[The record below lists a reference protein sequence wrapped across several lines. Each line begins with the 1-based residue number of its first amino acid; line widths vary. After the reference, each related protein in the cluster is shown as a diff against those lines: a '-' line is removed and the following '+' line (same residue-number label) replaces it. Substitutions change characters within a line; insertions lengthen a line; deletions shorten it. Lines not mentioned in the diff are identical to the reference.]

1 MNGTVDESEG
11 GAADAADR
19 FALRRLFE
27 RVRAHVEIT
36 ETRGR
41 ESSEPRRAAREL
53 EHVAGELARV
63 ADDLAR
69 RLARADDDRVAA
81 LRALA
86 GDVAD
91 RAGRLDALAAA
102 GAIRLQDR
110 LDGVVERLA
119 QWEAAAT
126 GADRSLGQAL
136 EQRLGADEIRRRHE
150 IAGLT
155 PPVHEREPRRPHDR
169 SEAPFS
175 NPSIRGAQPPRRS
188 SRSAAFLMS
197 AGVACLG
204 LATLAVVLEPPFP
217 RHEPLAGKGTP
228 LVLRGPILVEP
239 PRYAYAPD
247 LSVPPPPA
255 EPEPP
260 DAATPKDL
268 AAVMRD
274 FEAGRPGALS
284 ALRAKATAG
293 DPRAQMYLARQY
305 ETGRGGVPADP
316 VQARQWTT
324 RAADAGDPVG
334 MHNLALYYLQGRGGP
349 RDDAAA
355 ARLLRKAAAA
365 GVPDSQFN
373 LGLLYETGA
382 GVERNLVE
390 AYKWFQIA
398 ANSGDLKARAR
409 AIALEDRL
417 SRKELA
423 SADRDAQRFAAGR
436 GAPAETPLIP
446 GAETVAEAQRKLA
459 RMGLY
464 IGPTDGQE
472 TPAYRQAVE
481 AFRRSEPMQP
491 EAIGLF
497 TSGS

>member
-155 PPVHEREPRRPHDR
+155 PPV
-169 SEAPFS
+169 
-175 NPSIRGAQPPRRS
+175 
-188 SRSAAFLMS
+188 
-197 AGVACLG
+197 
-204 LATLAVVLEPPFP
+204 
-217 RHEPLAGKGTP
+217 
-228 LVLRGPILVEP
+228 
-239 PRYAYAPD
+239 
-247 LSVPPPPA
+247 
-255 EPEPP
+255 
-260 DAATPKDL
+260 
-268 AAVMRD
+268 
-274 FEAGRPGALS
+274 
-284 ALRAKATAG
+284 
-293 DPRAQMYLARQY
+293 
-305 ETGRGGVPADP
+305 
-316 VQARQWTT
+316 
-324 RAADAGDPVG
+324 
-334 MHNLALYYLQGRGGP
+334 
-349 RDDAAA
+349 
-355 ARLLRKAAAA
+355 
-365 GVPDSQFN
+365 
-373 LGLLYETGA
+373 
-382 GVERNLVE
+382 
-390 AYKWFQIA
+390 
-398 ANSGDLKARAR
+398 
-409 AIALEDRL
+409 
-417 SRKELA
+417 
-423 SADRDAQRFAAGR
+423 
-436 GAPAETPLIP
+436 
-446 GAETVAEAQRKLA
+446 
-459 RMGLY
+459 
-464 IGPTDGQE
+464 
-472 TPAYRQAVE
+472 
-481 AFRRSEPMQP
+481 
-491 EAIGLF
+491 
-497 TSGS
+497 

>member
-1 MNGTVDESEG
+1 MERTADQGEDGTA
-11 GAADAADR
+11 GAADR
-19 FALRRLFE
+19 LALRVLFE
-27 RVRAHVEIT
+27 RVRAHVEAT
-36 ETRGR
+36 EARGR
-41 ESSEPRRAAREL
+41 EGAGERQAVRDL
-53 EHVAGELARV
+53 EHMAGELARL
-63 ADDLAR
+63 ADNLAK

-91 RAGRLDALAAA
+91 RAGRLDAAAA
-102 GAIRLQDR
+102 DGAVRLQDR
-110 LDGVVERLA
+110 LDGVVQRLGR
-119 QWEAAAT
+119 WEAAAT
-126 GADRSLGQAL
+126 GADLRLAEAL
-136 EQRLGADEIRRRHE
+136 ERRLDADEVRRRDD
-150 IAGLT
+150 IAGLRPLVRRDAPVRLDSPSEVS
-155 PPVHEREPRRPHDR
+155 PP
-169 SEAPFS
+169 EAPS
-175 NPSIRGAQPPRRS
+175 PSRRA

-217 RHEPLAGKGTP
+217 RRAPLAEEGAP

-247 LSVPPPPA
+247 LAQPRSPA
-255 EPEPP
+255 GPERPGL
-260 DAATPKDL
+260 ATPKDL

-274 FEAGRPGALS
+274 FEAGRPGALD
-284 ALRAKATAG
+284 ALRTLATAG
-293 DPRAQMYLARQY
+293 DSRAQMYLARQY
-305 ETGRGGVPADP
+305 EAGRGVAADP
-316 VQARQWTT
+316 VQARRWTA
-324 RAADAGDPVG
+324 RAAGAGDPVG

-349 RDDAAA
+349 RDEAAA
-355 ARLLRKAAAA
+355 ARLLRRAATA

-409 AIALEDRL
+409 AIALEGRL
-417 SRKELA
+417 SRKELTLA
-423 SADRDAQRFAAGR
+423 ERAADRFAPGD
-436 GAPAETPLIP
+436 APAETVLIP

-481 AFRRSEPMQP
+481 AFRRTEQVQP
-491 EAIGLF
+491 EAVGLF